1 MNLQGLVIQLL
12 SGMSVGMVIFL
23 IAVGLSLIFGTLQ
36 VLNLAHASLYML
48 GAYLCFWISSM
59 LSQVSGS
66 FWWSLLMAP
75 LLVAM
80 FGGFLEVLLLRRIYA
95 REMLDQFL
103 LTFALILIIGD
114 LCKLAWGV
122 DYHTV
127 DTPWPLDKAVI
138 FGGLLFPSY
147 NLFLILCGPLIY
159 VGLWSLIRY
168 TRLGSVVRAVTYNR
182 EMANALGVNVPIV
195 YTGVFMLGCWLAGLG
210 GALVAPMS
218 AVMPGMDMAV
228 LIDCFIIVVIG
239 GLGSISGA
247 FLGSMIFGVV
257 TAFGILVAPRLA
269 IAFGFIIMIVVLI
282 IRPWG
287 LMGKPER

>member
-1 MNLQGLVIQLL
+1 MSLQGLVIQLL
-12 SGMSVGMVIFL
+12 SGLSVGMVIFL

-48 GAYLCFWISSM
+48 GAYLCFWVSSG
-59 LSQVSGS
+59 LSQFAGS
-66 FWWSLLMAP
+66 FWWSLLLAP
-75 LLVAM
+75 LLVAV
-80 FGGFLEVLLLRRIYA
+80 FGGFLEFLLLRRIYA

-122 DYHTV
+122 EYHTV
-127 DTPWPLDKAVI
+127 DTPWPLDAPVI
-138 FGGLLFPSY
+138 FAGLVFPRY
-147 NLFLILCGPLIY
+147 NLFLILCGPLLY
-159 VGLWSLIRY
+159 VGLWALIRY

-182 EMANALGVNVPIV
+182 EMANALGVNVPLV

-218 AVMPGMDMAV
+218 AVMPGMDMV
-228 LIDCFIIVVIG
+228 ILIDCFIIVVIG

-247 FLGSMIFGVV
+247 FLGSIIFGLV

-269 IAFGFIIMIVVLI
+269 IAFGFILMIIVLI

-287 LMGKPER
+287 LMGKPE

>member
-1 MNLQGLVIQLL
+1 MNLQGLIIQLL
-12 SGMSVGMVIFL
+12 SGLSVGMVIFL

-59 LSQVSGS
+59 LSQAAGS
-66 FWWSLLMAP
+66 FWWSLFAAP
-75 LLVAM
+75 LLVAV
-80 FGGFLEVLLLRRIYA
+80 FGGILEAMLLRRIYD
-95 REMLDQFL
+95 RDVLDQFL

-122 DYHTV
+122 EYHTV
-127 DTPWPLDKAVI
+127 DTPWPLDGPLI
-138 FGGLLFPSY
+138 FGGLVFPKY
-147 NLFLILCGPLIY
+147 NLFLIGCGPLLY
-159 VGLWSLIRY
+159 VCLWSLINK

-182 EMANALGVNVPIV
+182 DMASALGVNVSWV

-218 AVMPGMDMAV
+218 AVMPGMDMVV

-247 FLGSMIFGVV
+247 FLGSIIFGLV

-269 IAFGFIIMIVVLI
+269 IAFGFILMIIVLI

-287 LMGKPER
+287 LMGKPE